1 MFIFRIADLLI
12 PFKFHECLEAML
24 ATFTPASLGCVW
36 VCPSATT
43 VLKTNSCQEV
53 IVVEAD
59 RVRYTLALKIA
70 QTISDL
76 ISAVAMQSGE
86 LMPACMLTLEM
97 RNLN

>member
-1 MFIFRIADLLI
+1 MSGGHAGNVYSC
-12 PFKFHECLEAML
+12 KFGLC
-24 ATFTPASLGCVW
+24 

-97 RNLN
+97 RSLN